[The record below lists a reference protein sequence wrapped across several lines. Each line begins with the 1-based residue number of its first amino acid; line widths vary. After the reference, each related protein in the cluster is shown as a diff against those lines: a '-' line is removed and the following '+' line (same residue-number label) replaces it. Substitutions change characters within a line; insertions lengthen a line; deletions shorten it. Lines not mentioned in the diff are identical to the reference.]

1 MQQIFGGTGEEI
13 VLLWNQGNYYTV
25 WGLTLAGS
33 QGLTKATLSLT
44 SATGQREKK
53 TVMEGSLVEIKTGK
67 YHSTNIGKTD

>member
-53 TVMEGSLVEIKTGK
+53 L
-67 YHSTNIGKTD
+67 